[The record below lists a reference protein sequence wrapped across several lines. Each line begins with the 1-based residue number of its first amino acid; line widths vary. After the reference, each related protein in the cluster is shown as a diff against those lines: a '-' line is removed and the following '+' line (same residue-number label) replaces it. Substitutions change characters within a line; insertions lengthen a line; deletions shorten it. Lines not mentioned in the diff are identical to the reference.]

1 LATEK
6 LFSKKLVAVSMKY
19 PITLIEIQKDLSLYV
34 PDPACVKS
42 TYERLVLKD
51 PKTPFPFWAKIWAS
65 SKALTQY
72 LNANPNLIKG
82 NCVVEM
88 GAGIGIPS
96 LSIAKL
102 AKELMIS
109 DHDSDAVAL
118 LEKNIELLGLK
129 NASAKCI
136 DWNDMQEDIV
146 ADVILL
152 SDINYAPDQFDS
164 LIHLIENQ
172 ILKGTLIIIATPQRI
187 MGTSFINAIEPYIKE
202 SNVITINEEGTQ
214 TDIKLI
220 VLSKK
225 V

>member
-1 LATEK
+1 MNYPVGLLKATEK
-6 LFSKKLVAVSMKY
+6 LEIYIPIPELVKPTY
-19 PITLIEIQKDLSLYV
+19 ELLIEKN
-34 PDPACVKS
+34 P
-42 TYERLVLKD
+42 T
-51 PKTPFPFWAKIWAS
+51 TPFPFWAKIWAS

-82 NCVVEM
+82 KCVVEM

-96 LSIAKL
+96 LSIVKL

-118 LEKNIELLGLK
+118 LEKNIELLVLK

-187 MGTSFINAIEPYIKE
+187 MGTSFINAIGPYIKE
-202 SNVITINEEGTQ
+202 SNVITINEESTQ